1 MAGRPA
7 AVGEKNSMPCK
18 LPFSR
23 LGLLLAVLLPAATAA
38 ADYVVIVHPSNPVGS
53 LARTEAS
60 RLFLRSSTRWPN
72 GESVKPVDLSKT
84 SAIRAA
90 FTKEILG
97 RSMGAIDQYWTQ
109 SVFSGR
115 AVPPPEKR
123 SDAEVVGFVRENP
136 GAIGY
141 VSQGASTDG
150 VKRVSVRD

>member
-1 MAGRPA
+1 
-7 AVGEKNSMPCK
+7 MPCK
-18 LPFSR
+18 LPFLR
-23 LGLLLAVLLPAATAA
+23 VGLLLAMLLPAATAA
-38 ADYVVIVHPSNPVGS
+38 ADYVVIVHPSNPVAS

-60 RLFLRSSTRWPN
+60 RYFLRSSTQWPN
-72 GESVKPVDLSKT
+72 GNSVKPVDLSKG
-84 SAIRAA
+84 SPVRAA

-123 SDAEVVGFVRENP
+123 SDAEVVSFVRENP

-141 VSQGASTDG
+141 VSQGASIDG
-150 VKRVSVRD
+150 VKRVTVRD

>member
-1 MAGRPA
+1 
-7 AVGEKNSMPCK
+7 MPCK
-18 LPFSR
+18 FPFSR
-23 LGLLLAVLLPAATAA
+23 LGLLLALLLPAATAA

-53 LARTEAS
+53 LGRTEAS
-60 RLFLRSSTRWPN
+60 RLFLRSATQWPN
-72 GESVKPVDLSKT
+72 GESVKPVDLAKT
-84 SAIRAA
+84 SPIRAA

-123 SDAEVVGFVRENP
+123 SDADVVAFVRENP

-141 VSQGASTDG
+141 VSQGASIDG
-150 VKRVSVRD
+150 VKRVTVKE